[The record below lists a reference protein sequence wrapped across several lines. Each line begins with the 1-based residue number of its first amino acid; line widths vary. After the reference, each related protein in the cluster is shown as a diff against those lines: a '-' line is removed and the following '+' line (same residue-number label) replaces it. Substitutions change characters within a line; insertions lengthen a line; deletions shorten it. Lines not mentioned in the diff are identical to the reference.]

1 MVTFLQEFSAK
12 IGHLWCRIGPIFV
25 NSYKVLVY
33 DKVMIT
39 VDDALS
45 VKQKNFPQLLYLMD
59 LVLIEDLAS
68 PQQGLQKIKSISS
81 AGTVV
86 NTILIQQ
93 V

>member
-39 VDDALS
+39 VDDALMFFNS
-45 VKQKNFPQLLYLMD
+45 VY
-59 LVLIEDLAS
+59 S
-68 PQQGLQKIKSISS
+68 KIYEYQRSYVATKTEQREYRI
-81 AGTVV
+81 
-86 NTILIQQ
+86 
-93 V
+93 